1 MSNIHNDF
9 LEVAIEAGVVGL
21 VLIAAW
27 FAYLLSLVV
36 RRARGGM
43 GYRAMGVGASLLC
56 IALQSVVD
64 YPLRNQ
70 ALLCVAALLIAF
82 LVSGDRGVGREVARG

>member
-1 MSNIHNDF
+1 
-9 LEVAIEAGVVGL
+9 V
-21 VLIAAW
+21 
-27 FAYLLSLVV
+27 SLVV
-36 RRARGGM
+36 LTRGGM
-43 GYRAMGVGASLLC
+43 GYRAVGVGAALLC
-56 IALQSVVD
+56 IGLQSVVD